1 MNLNRAYKYINEQNL
16 LINLSE
22 NCEKIMTD
30 EELKKAEAIL
40 ESEVNISYDVE
51 DIYDEILRE
60 SDYNPL
66 ETEIRIFCKCH
77 VSEYGYKIPVAYD
90 YAFLNSSEEVKLSE
104 EDIIYID
111 CNLKQAIEIF
121 KLENE
126 II

>member
-1 MNLNRAYKYINEQNL
+1 MSLNRAYKYINEQNL
-16 LINLSE
+16 LINLAE

-40 ESEVNISYDVE
+40 ESEVNISYDAE
-51 DIYDEILRE
+51 DIYSELLEETIY
-60 SDYNPL
+60 SSL

-77 VSEYGYKIPVAYD
+77 ISKYGYKTIVAYD
-90 YAFLNSSEEVKLSE
+90 YAFLNIPEEVKFTE
-104 EDIIYID
+104 KDIIYID
-111 CNLKQAIEIF
+111 CTLKQAIEIF

>member
-1 MNLNRAYKYINEQNL
+1 MSLNKAYKYINEQNL

-51 DIYDEILRE
+51 EIYDEILRE
-60 SDYNPL
+60 TEYSSL
-66 ETEIRIFCKCH
+66 ETGVRVFCKCH
-77 VSEYGYKIPVAYD
+77 TSDYGYKIPVAYD
-90 YAFLNSSEEVKLSE
+90 YAFLNIPEEVKLSE

-111 CNLKQAIEIF
+111 CTLKQAIEIF

-126 II
+126 VI